1 MDVRIGSKDGP
12 QPSLTT
18 VAQQISD
25 EVRGKQDGWLDTLVT
40 DPQRFGQV
48 EQEIHKTFSDLAD
61 QVTAAVLTQA
71 SQRSTMQRHQKK
83 RSMLRSYLFALRRSA
98 R

>member
-40 DPQRFGQV
+40 DPQRFGQG
-48 EQEIHKTFSDLAD
+48 EQGIHKTFSDLAD
-61 QVTAAVLTQA
+61 QVTAAVFTQA
-71 SQRSTMQRHQKK
+71 SQRPTMQRHQKK
-83 RSMLRSYLFALRRSA
+83 RSMLRWCLFALRRSA